1 MGSTDDHPWAQEAP
15 RAFVHFRYFFP
26 SEERVKNFPQIF
38 KRVMSTL
45 PALPNPTHF
54 KKTKKNAG
62 WKLPARAPLPSFTSV
77 PHAGGVDFHR
87 PRPST
92 LLSFLPTSP
101 HTYIHAIHTH
111 APPPPRPPHA
121 LTAYTCLPT
130 HAPHARVTVLQTH
143 SPKIATCTRVP
154 PPRVPPHTG
163 AFHSCASEPRLHT
176 HRLGSL
182 SPLSFLGRAWGDWR
196 PDPPRS
202 SASRAVRS
210 LPGALS
216 SPRLST
222 WPASPTGPWHL
233 CSRPRKHRAGCGTSQ
248 VPPPEPS
255 DSGESGR
262 SVEGNPLDFPS
273 FRTEWAVGATGCGRR
288 RCPSPLRKMLT

>member
-1 MGSTDDHPWAQEAP
+1 MGPGSTTCFCSFSLLFFLLRRGSKIFLRFSNGSCPPSPP
-15 RAFVHFRYFFP
+15 RQTQLTSKKQKRMLVGSCQPELLCHLLPQSARWRCGSP
-26 SEERVKNFPQIF
+26 S
-38 KRVMSTL
+38 
-45 PALPNPTHF
+45 PASLRTPFLSAHLPTHLHSH
-54 KKTKKNAG
+54 N
-62 WKLPARAPLPSFTSV
+62 
-77 PHAGGVDFHR
+77 PHAR
-87 PRPST
+87 
-92 LLSFLPTSP
+92 TSP
-101 HTYIHAIHTH
+101 TQTPPCTH
-111 APPPPRPPHA
+111 RLHVPPHA
-121 LTAYTCLPT
+121 RAARTRYSSPNTLPQNC
-130 HAPHARVTVLQTH
+130 HMHARPL
-143 SPKIATCTRVP
+143 
-154 PPRVPPHTG
+154 RVPPHTG
-163 AFHSCASEPRLHT
+163 AFHSCASEPRLHM

-182 SPLSFLGRAWGDWR
+182 SPLSFLGRAWADWR

-248 VPPPEPS
+248 APPPEPS

-262 SVEGNPLDFPS
+262 SVGGNPLNFPS